1 LLNDPAGICR
11 RKEVK
16 MKVNAKKVMEKA
28 AGASTG
34 VAVAA
39 AFFNIAL
46 ILVQLVK
53 TVSEEAPKLE
63 DKE

>member
-1 LLNDPAGICR
+1 MAINT
-11 RKEVK
+11 
-16 MKVNAKKVMEKA
+16 KKLMEKA

-34 VAVAA
+34 VAVAV

-46 ILVQLVK
+46 LVAHLVK

-63 DKE
+63 EKE

>member
-1 LLNDPAGICR
+1 MAINT
-11 RKEVK
+11 
-16 MKVNAKKVMEKA
+16 KKLMEKA

-46 ILVQLVK
+46 LIVQLVK

-63 DKE
+63 EKE